1 MGEELKYFLLGIQ
14 GLGLSFGLW
23 LALAFVAGIVIDRV
37 LRSRSAERTRKRLD
51 KGDKAFFKGIQYLLS
66 DEPDLA
72 IEQFTKSVQI
82 NSDTI
87 ETYIALGNLYRSKGD
102 IERAI
107 RIRKGI
113 ILRPS
118 LEKSI
123 QLRAI
128 FDLGLDYRKGGFV
141 NRALSAFQEVLKRD
155 PKSVGALEQV
165 ERIYEDICDWQSAF
179 NTRQTLSR
187 IAPGEH
193 RHILAHHLT
202 ELGKIQER
210 GGDSEAAEKSYK
222 KALTIFDRCVDAC
235 LHMGDLYF
243 EQGKYKKAFSMWER
257 VVKVAPHFTFLVYQK
272 LQKVYS
278 AVKDIKGV
286 EDFLMRPSRRN
297 PDNLTRLALAQYLY
311 NKGDKEAALKELS
324 QTVELYPSFLDA
336 RKFKGE
342 VLLKEGR
349 EKEALEEY
357 KNLLSVVGLPYLK
370 FQCNTCGYRTDEFL
384 WKCPQCLKWDT
395 VDIVKQSSSGLSNEN
410 IPS

>member
-1 MGEELKYFLLGIQ
+1 MLAMQ
-14 GLGLSFGLW
+14 GLNFNVGLW
-23 LALAFVAGIVIDRV
+23 LAFAFIAGIAVDRL
-37 LRSRSAERTRKRLD
+37 LRSRRAERMRKRLD
-51 KGDKAFFKGIQYLLS
+51 KGDTAFFKGIQYLLS

-82 NSDTI
+82 NSETI

-113 ILRPS
+113 ILRPN

-141 NRALSAFQEVLKRD
+141 NRALSAFQEVLRSD
-155 PKSVGALEQV
+155 PRNVGALEQI
-165 ERIYEDICDWQSAF
+165 ERIYEDVCDWQSAF
-179 NTRQTLSR
+179 NTRQALSR
-187 IAPGEH
+187 IVKGEH

-202 ELGKIQER
+202 ELGKVQQKA
-210 GGDSEAAEKSYK
+210 GDSEMAEKSYK
-222 KALTIFDRCVDAC
+222 KALSVSDRCVDAC

-243 EQGKYKKAFSMWER
+243 DQQKYKKALSMWKR
-257 VVKVAPHFTFLVYQK
+257 VVEVAPHFTFLVYQK

-278 AVKDIKGV
+278 AVKDAKEV
-286 EDFLMRPSRRN
+286 EDFLMESSRKN

-311 NKGDKEAALKELS
+311 NKGEKESALSELN
-324 QTVELYPSFLDA
+324 QIIELYPSFLEA

-342 VLLKEGR
+342 VLLKEGKD
-349 EKEALEEY
+349 KEVLAEY
-357 KNLLSVVGLPYLK
+357 RDLLSVVDFPYLK
-370 FQCNTCGYRTDEFL
+370 FQCSKCGYRNDKFL
-384 WKCPQCLKWDT
+384 WRCPQCLKWDT
-395 VDIVKQSSSGLSNEN
+395 VGIVSQSPSSLLNEN